1 MKMHILAIALFAL
14 IFTALPAKAQEA
26 IGVIAEIENSASILL
41 AGSPEGTEAI
51 EAQIGQE
58 VRMNDIILTGEDSRA
73 HLLLI
78 DDTEITLGSNGEF
91 KIDEYVFTEDTPETN
106 RAKFSILR
114 GPFLF
119 VSGLVSKRETPDV
132 TIQTTYGSI
141 GLRGTTV
148 WGGMLDE
155 RDYSVFLLD
164 GEVTYQ
170 TKRGRVK
177 LTPGQGTDAYSD
189 RAIPSRAKVWGQ
201 PKIDAAVATIALR
214 DPEAVQARIAELKQ
228 THQALRKSHTDNLQ
242 QRQEEKQETQQEK
255 QQERLENKTEKRTRY
270 VPETRTE
277 ETTAVEEEMPA
288 PPAMPVEPVLED
300 DLSAHVPEPDE
311 TETPDEEQV
320 MEAIKQETE
329 NAENIV
335 APETPEVPDVPNPT
349 DPVEIPAEETAPA
362 MPPIPREGNDAPDFE
377 KWEQQHIQRETG
389 RAPSAL

>member
-14 IFTALPAKAQEA
+14 IFTASPAKAQEA

-41 AGSPEGTEAI
+41 AGSPEGSEAVD
-51 EAQIGQE
+51 AQIGQE
-58 VRMNDIILTGEDSRA
+58 VRMNDTILTGEDSRA
-73 HLLLI
+73 HVLLI
-78 DDTEITLGSNGEF
+78 DDTEITLGSNSEF

-106 RAKFSILR
+106 KAKFSILR

-132 TIQTTYGSI
+132 TIETTFGSI

-148 WGGMLDE
+148 WGGMLNE

-189 RAIPSRAKVWGQ
+189 RAIPSRAKIWAQ

-228 THQALRKSHTDNLQ
+228 THQALRKSHIDNIQ
-242 QRQEEKQETQQEK
+242 QRQEENLETQQEK
-255 QQERLENKTEKRTRY
+255 KQERLENKTENRTRY
-270 VPETRTE
+270 VPDARTE
-277 ETTAVEEEMPA
+277 ETQDNPEEMPA
-288 PPAMPVEPVLED
+288 PPAMPVEPVVED

-311 TETPDEEQV
+311 TETPDESEMIEV
-320 MEAIKQETE
+320 IKQE
-329 NAENIV
+329 AESAVNV
-335 APETPEVPDVPNPT
+335 EAPEVIQEPDTPKTTEPIEI
-349 DPVEIPAEETAPA
+349 PVEEAEPE
-362 MPPIPREGNDAPDFE
+362 MPQIPREGNDAPDFE
-377 KWEQQHIQRETG
+377 KWEQQHIERETG

>member
-1 MKMHILAIALFAL
+1 MHILAIALFAL
-14 IFTALPAKAQEA
+14 IFTASPAKAQEA

-41 AGSPEGTEAI
+41 AGSPEDTEAV
-51 EAQIGQE
+51 AVQIGQE
-58 VRMNDIILTGEDSRA
+58 VHMNDIILTGEDSRA

-78 DDTEITLGSNGEF
+78 DDTEITLGSNSEF

-132 TIQTTYGSI
+132 TIDTTYGSI

-177 LTPGQGTDAYSD
+177 LTPGQGTDVYSD
-189 RAIPSRAKVWGQ
+189 RAIPSRAKIWAQ

-214 DPEAVQARIAELKQ
+214 DPEAVQARITELKQ
-228 THQALRKSHTDNLQ
+228 THQALRKSHNDNLQ
-242 QRQEEKQETQQEK
+242 QRQEEKQETQKEK
-255 QQERLENKTEKRTRY
+255 QQERLENKTENRTRY

-277 ETTAVEEEMPA
+277 TTTAVEEEMPA
-288 PPAMPVEPVLED
+288 PPAMPVEPVIED
-300 DLSAHVPEPDE
+300 DLSAHVPEPNE
-311 TETPDEEQV
+311 AEAPDEEQV
-320 MEAIKQETE
+320 METIKQETE
-329 NAENIV
+329 NIDNIE
-335 APETPEVPDVPNPT
+335 APKTPEAPDAPKST
-349 DPVEIPAEETAPA
+349 EPVEIPAEETAPA

-389 RAPSAL
+389 IAPSAL

>member
-14 IFTALPAKAQEA
+14 IFTASPAKAQEA

-41 AGSPEGTEAI
+41 AGSPEDTEAV
-51 EAQIGQE
+51 AVQIGQE
-58 VRMNDIILTGEDSRA
+58 VHMNDIILTGEDSRA

-78 DDTEITLGSNGEF
+78 DDTEITLGSNSEF

-132 TIQTTYGSI
+132 TIDTTYGSI

-189 RAIPSRAKVWGQ
+189 RAIPSRAKIWAQ

-214 DPEAVQARIAELKQ
+214 DPEAVQARITELKQ
-228 THQALRKSHTDNLQ
+228 THQALRKSHNDNLQ
-242 QRQEEKQETQQEK
+242 QRQEEKQETQKEK
-255 QQERLENKTEKRTRY
+255 QQERLENKTENRTRY

-277 ETTAVEEEMPA
+277 TTTAVEEEMPA
-288 PPAMPVEPVLED
+288 PPAMPVEPVIED

-311 TETPDEEQV
+311 AEAPDEEQV
-320 MEAIKQETE
+320 METIKQETE
-329 NAENIV
+329 NIDNIE
-335 APETPEVPDVPNPT
+335 APKTPEAPDAPKST
-349 DPVEIPAEETAPA
+349 EPVEIPAEETAPS

-389 RAPSAL
+389 IAPSAL